1 MDCFRRLISAQGGD
15 PEAPLPMG
23 THTETVV
30 ASRSGVMGDVNA
42 MSVAMAVWRLGAGR
56 AQPGDPV
63 QAGAGLYLHR
73 RSGEPVA
80 AGETLFT
87 LYTETPERLPSA
99 LAELDGGWSVDDAA
113 PPQRPVVLD
122 RIK

>member
-1 MDCFRRLISAQGGD
+1 M
-15 PEAPLPMG
+15 
-23 THTETVV
+23 
-30 ASRSGVMGDVNA
+30 ASRSGVMGDIDA
-42 MSVAMAVWRLGAGR
+42 MAVAMAVWRLGAEEANPATR
-56 AQPGDPV
+56 CK
-63 QAGAGLYLHR
+63 AGAGLYLHR

-99 LAELDGGWSVDDAA
+99 LARLDGGWSVADAA

-122 RIK
+122 RIE

>member
-1 MDCFRRLISAQGGD
+1 MA
-15 PEAPLPMG
+15 
-23 THTETVV
+23 
-30 ASRSGVMGDVNA
+30 
-42 MSVAMAVWRLGAGR
+42 VAMAVWRLGAGR

-63 QAGAGLYLHR
+63 QAGAGLYIHR

-99 LAELDGGWSVDDAA
+99 LTELEGGWSVSDVQ
-113 PPQRPVVLD
+113 PPSRPLVID
-122 RIK
+122 RIA